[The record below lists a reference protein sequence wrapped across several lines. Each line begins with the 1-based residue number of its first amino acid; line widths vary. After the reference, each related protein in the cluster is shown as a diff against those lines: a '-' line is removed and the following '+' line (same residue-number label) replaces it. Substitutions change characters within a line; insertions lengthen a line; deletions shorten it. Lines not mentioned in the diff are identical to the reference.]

1 MVCPSSSRTRDAGS
15 CYRHIQ
21 THHST
26 AVPTS
31 VDEAAAAASR
41 GQGALIHADSVAPA
55 PIAKA
60 GRVARGGAA
69 RKRKGALNELVC
81 GPAMP
86 RQPKIRCTLAGPKH
100 EARRPTRSRWAHRN
114 AQASVLN
121 TDTCRVM
128 DAHLS
133 ERGTTQ
139 SSEMP
144 PPSPADGDSLSIA
157 RGMGK
162 VHKDKVLI
170 DEASIQPCARMDYS
184 SCNASRE
191 HRPPLSPTAGQAGKQ
206 GRNGWTPPRHKAP
219 RLCPPTRTRMGDVP
233 VGRDILQQLQHHHVS
248 MDVDEDQRKTLCA
261 DGERGE
267 ALFTQSLVP
276 AHGSSAHA
284 FPAPRRG
291 HPGATDVPGESLGTP
306 W

>member
-1 MVCPSSSRTRDAGS
+1 MEATPTTRRKSVEAAGR
-15 CYRHIQ
+15 CCERRCARQAAMTVTLALFVYTQPLPR
-21 THHST
+21 ST

-86 RQPKIRCTLAGPKH
+86 RQPKIRCTLAGPRH

-133 ERGTTQ
+133 EHGTTR
-139 SSEMP
+139 SS
-144 PPSPADGDSLSIA
+144 
-157 RGMGK
+157 
-162 VHKDKVLI
+162 
-170 DEASIQPCARMDYS
+170 
-184 SCNASRE
+184 
-191 HRPPLSPTAGQAGKQ
+191 
-206 GRNGWTPPRHKAP
+206 
-219 RLCPPTRTRMGDVP
+219 
-233 VGRDILQQLQHHHVS
+233 
-248 MDVDEDQRKTLCA
+248 
-261 DGERGE
+261 
-267 ALFTQSLVP
+267 
-276 AHGSSAHA
+276 
-284 FPAPRRG
+284 
-291 HPGATDVPGESLGTP
+291 
-306 W
+306 